1 MKTKKTTGYV
11 LIVVAVAI
19 IIIGIDF
26 YLLETRPCVISLE
39 RSYPN
44 TVYVPKNNSGYIWL
58 STRSSSVIINQT
70 FFTTFQVRTGKPINL
85 YLMSEEQYTHWKET
99 MWTDSERN
107 VTDSSNGSLNY
118 LVPRQGKY
126 YFVLD
131 NSGSNES
138 KSVDLSVI
146 ILTFLHY
153 VDYTYAFRWL
163 LLATLGLV
171 LYVLGNTLSA
181 YPLAAILRK
190 FDSSLFQHLP
200 SKMNVNTLEK
210 DRFVARKFF
219 WIGFGILSILSIT
232 VPLVTFIRSY
242 GYFAI
247 EFPELFTF
255 LIDITIRLFLF
266 FFLTLG
272 LIPPLI
278 MFLWIN
284 LLSVIINSVRTYY
297 LRTGKIK
304 SNPELENLAEKIFI
318 RYFVSAQS
326 LFFVVIGIVLCA
338 FGYFEDN
345 HALYFVAMAVF
356 SVPLSRSSFRSTV
369 AAAKELKKHWRT
381 KMRYDERL
389 FLSYSQVFILVLP
402 AFIWIIKNCI
412 ILESQVLKPL
422 VIDSLPLPG
431 LTEFISSY
439 FSLTDFE
446 KQVNTLLPNALVLL
460 SFFFAM
466 IIAMTYYIMPF
477 AVKKMKPKKKLGSAL
492 SALLLAVACFFVTE
506 AYVNLVYQT
515 TLHSETSLIVSIVVF
530 ANTYLL
536 GRMFEELQ

>member
-44 TVYVPKNNSGYIWL
+44 TVYVQKNNSGYIWL
-58 STRSSSVIINQT
+58 STPSSSVIINQT

-153 VDYTYAFRWL
+153 ADYTYAFRWL

-190 FDSSLFQHLP
+190 FDFSLFQHLP
-200 SKMNVNTLEK
+200 SKMNVNTFEK

-219 WIGFGILSILSIT
+219 WIGFGILSILTSSVSILKDKT
-232 VPLVTFIRSY
+232 TSISSIHKL
-242 GYFAI
+242 
-247 EFPELFTF
+247 
-255 LIDITIRLFLF
+255 
-266 FFLTLG
+266 
-272 LIPPLI
+272 
-278 MFLWIN
+278 N
-284 LLSVIINSVRTYY
+284 
-297 LRTGKIK
+297 
-304 SNPELENLAEKIFI
+304 LENNESARQTSHTHSNKI
-318 RYFVSAQS
+318 
-326 LFFVVIGIVLCA
+326 L
-338 FGYFEDN
+338 
-345 HALYFVAMAVF
+345 
-356 SVPLSRSSFRSTV
+356 
-369 AAAKELKKHWRT
+369 
-381 KMRYDERL
+381 
-389 FLSYSQVFILVLP
+389 
-402 AFIWIIKNCI
+402 
-412 ILESQVLKPL
+412 
-422 VIDSLPLPG
+422 
-431 LTEFISSY
+431 
-439 FSLTDFE
+439 
-446 KQVNTLLPNALVLL
+446 
-460 SFFFAM
+460 
-466 IIAMTYYIMPF
+466 
-477 AVKKMKPKKKLGSAL
+477 
-492 SALLLAVACFFVTE
+492 
-506 AYVNLVYQT
+506 
-515 TLHSETSLIVSIVVF
+515 
-530 ANTYLL
+530 
-536 GRMFEELQ
+536 